1 MSKKNIIVEKI
12 ECFGDFAVELFHL
25 VGLFTIGATI
35 VWAAVVEYIH
45 IMDVGHASLKDI
57 LLLFIYLELGAMVG
71 IYFKTH
77 RLPVQFLLYIAI
89 TALTRLLAIDVKA
102 MENLSIVTVTGSI
115 LLLTIAILFL
125 QYGNKKFGSEE
136 SGTA

>member
-1 MSKKNIIVEKI
+1 
-12 ECFGDFAVELFHL
+12 
-25 VGLFTIGATI
+25 
-35 VWAAVVEYIH
+35 
-45 IMDVGHASLKDI
+45 
-57 LLLFIYLELGAMVG
+57 MVG